1 MQEKL
6 KQAMVAING
15 VSIPELPDEILLL
28 EKEIKSKFANIATVA
43 EIIEKNTT
51 LSGELLKVV
60 NSPIIKLREPCLSIR
75 DAVGVLGLD
84 NIYHL
89 VVASALKNLFGE
101 AGLMKDI
108 MDQSVDVAFCMAD
121 IAEWVDD
128 VSRDEAYMLGL
139 FHNSG
144 ALLLAS
150 KNEKKYTP
158 LYTNSMSR
166 PVSILALEERRLGS
180 NHAMV
185 GVLMAKKWKLPIEM
199 INAIMLHHTADC
211 SRIKNDKVR
220 AMVAMLKVAN
230 SIVAEIS
237 LGAYRGEEMTR
248 FEEDGIEELMITHDV
263 VREIRS
269 AVISY
274 NFKD

>member
-1 MQEKL
+1 MQDKL
-6 KQAMVAING
+6 KRAMVAING
-15 VSIPELPDEILLL
+15 VKIPELPAEILQL
-28 EKEIKSKFANIATVA
+28 EQEIKSKFANIATVA

-51 LSGELLKVV
+51 LSGELLKIV
-60 NSPIIKLREPCLSIR
+60 NSPIMKLREPCYSIR

-84 NIYHL
+84 NIHNL
-89 VVASALKNLFGE
+89 VVASALKNLFG
-101 AGLMKDI
+101 AQGLVKDI
-108 MDQSVDVAFCMAD
+108 MDHSVDVAFCMAD
-121 IAEWVDD
+121 IAEWVEG

-150 KNEKKYTP
+150 KNEKRYGP
-158 LYTNSMSR
+158 LFSNSMSR
-166 PVSILALEERRLGS
+166 PGSILALEEKVMGS

-185 GVLMAKKWKLPIEM
+185 GVLISKKWKLPIDM
-199 INAIMLHHTADC
+199 INAVMLHHNAEC
-211 SRIKNDKVR
+211 ARIQNEKVR

-230 SIVAEIS
+230 SIIAEIS
-237 LGAYRGEEMTR
+237 LGAYRGDEMKAY
-248 FEEDGIEELMITHDV
+248 EEDGVNELMIPSEV
-263 VREIRS
+263 ISEIRT

>member
-1 MQEKL
+1 MQNKL
-6 KQAMVAING
+6 KQAMIAIHG
-15 VSIPELPDEILLL
+15 VTIPELPDEVLLL
-28 EKEIKSKFANIATVA
+28 EKEINSKFANVSTVS

-60 NSPIIKLREPCLSIR
+60 NSPIVKLREPCLSIR
-75 DAVGVLGLD
+75 DAVGALGLD
-84 NIYHL
+84 NIYNL

-150 KNEKKYTP
+150 KNEQRYSV
-158 LYTNSMSR
+158 LFSNSMSR
-166 PVSILALEERRLGS
+166 PVSILALEEKTLGS

-199 INAIMLHHTADC
+199 INAVMLHHTAEC

-230 SIVAEIS
+230 AIVAEIS
-237 LGAYRGEEMTR
+237 LGAYRGDEMR
-248 FEEDGIEELMITHDV
+248 SYEEDGVEELMIPHEV
-263 VREIRS
+263 VSEIRS